1 MNPGIAFA
9 ALAYLAWGLFP
20 LYLKQVA
27 AVPALEVVAHRTVWS
42 LVFSLLVLALLH
54 RWSWLRGLTRELLWK
69 SVLSALFVAT
79 NWLGYVWAIAT
90 DHVVDASLGY
100 FINPLVNVA
109 LGYLVLHERLRAA
122 QWVAIGFATA
132 GVLWLTWQLGHAPW
146 ISLMLAFTFGLYGLM
161 RKTSTLGAIEGLTL
175 ETLLLAPM
183 ALAALVW
190 WSHQGQHAVTDPA
203 YTWWLLGTG
212 PLTAGSLMLF
222 AAGARRVRLSTMG
235 LIQYVSPT
243 LQLLIGVWVYHEPMS
258 STRLIGFAL
267 IWAGLAV
274 YTAESFFKRPE
285 QVSG

>member
-42 LVFSLLVLALLH
+42 LVFSLLVLALLQ
-54 RWSWLRGLTRELLWK
+54 RWSWLRGLTREVLWK
-69 SVLSALFVAT
+69 TALSALFVAT

-109 LGYLVLHERLRAA
+109 LGYVVLHERLRPA
-122 QWVAIGFATA
+122 QWVAIGFATG

-175 ETLLLAPM
+175 ETMLLAPI
-183 ALAALVW
+183 ALVGLAW
-190 WSHQGQHAVTDPA
+190 WASQGQHALTEPA
-203 YTWWLLGTG
+203 YGGWLVGTG
-212 PLTAGSLMLF
+212 PLTAGALMLF
-222 AAGARRVRLSTMG
+222 AAGARRVKLSTLG
-235 LIQYVSPT
+235 LIQYVAPT
-243 LQLLIGVWVYHEPMS
+243 IQLMLGVWLYHEPMS
-258 STRLIGFAL
+258 SARLIGFVL
-267 IWAGLAV
+267 IWAGLAI
-274 YTAESFFKRPE
+274 YSADSLFKRSE
-285 QVSG
+285 QAS

>member
-9 ALAYLAWGLFP
+9 ALAYLTWGLFP

-27 AVPALEVVAHRTVWS
+27 SVPALEVVAHRTVWS
-42 LVFSLLVLALLH
+42 LVFSLAMLAALR
-54 RWSWLRGLTRELLWK
+54 RWSWLRTLSAKLLWK
-69 SVLSALFVAT
+69 TALSALFVAA

-122 QWVAIGFATA
+122 QWVAIGFATG

-161 RKTSTLGAIEGLTL
+161 RKTSPLGAIEGLTL
-175 ETLLLAPM
+175 ETLLLAPIAIV
-183 ALAALVW
+183 ALAW
-190 WSHQGQHAVTDPA
+190 WTAQGQHALTDPA
-203 YTWWLLGTG
+203 HTGWLLGTG
-212 PLTAGSLMLF
+212 PLTAGALMLF
-222 AAGARRVRLSTMG
+222 AAGARRIPLSTMG
-235 LIQYVSPT
+235 LIQYMSPT
-243 LQLLIGVWVYHEPMS
+243 LQLLLGVWVYHEPMS
-258 STRLIGFAL
+258 SARLIGFAL
-267 IWAGLAV
+267 IWAGLAI
-274 YTAESFFKRPE
+274 YSADSLFKRPQ